1 MTMIMYLAR
10 AIAWG
15 LSQVFRTAEDVP
27 VAHVDL
33 EHAHWDP
40 SRREWFTH
48 EHDPERMA
56 ARAA

>member
-1 MTMIMYLAR
+1 MIMYIAR

-15 LSQVFRTAEDVP
+15 LSRVFRIEEDVP
-27 VAHVDL
+27 VAHLDL

-48 EHDPERMA
+48 EDHPERTA